1 MEVRSLSLN
10 GSNNSFMR
18 KEYITPKVKS
28 LSLDRDLAPLCI
40 STIEYTWEEGT
51 YDEGEEED
59 PLDLYD

>member
-1 MEVRSLSLN
+1 MVVTTL
-10 GSNNSFMR
+10 FMR

-28 LSLDRDLAPLCI
+28 LSMDRDLAPLCI

-51 YDEGEEED
+51 YDEGDEED